1 MDMREIMIDKVVVN
15 IGVGEAGE
23 KLQKAQ
29 KILENITGAK
39 PIRTKAK
46 VRQPKWGLRP
56 GLEIGVKTTLRKAK
70 ALEFLKRCLVPKDF
84 KIKESQFDN
93 NGNFAFGI
101 AEHIELP
108 GAKYDPELGIVGFD
122 VIVAL
127 KRRGYRVRDR
137 SYRKAAIG
145 KKHRITKEE
154 GIKFAEQVLGIKV
167 IK

>member
-1 MDMREIMIDKVVVN
+1 MNMREIMIDKVVVN

-29 KILENITGAK
+29 KILESITGAK

-46 VRQPKWGLRP
+46 VRQPKWGIRP
-56 GLEIGVKTTLRKAK
+56 GLEIGVKVTLRKQK
-70 ALEFLKRCLVPKDF
+70 AIEFLKRALAAKDF
-84 KIKESQFDN
+84 KLKESQFDK

-108 GAKYDPELGIVGFD
+108 GTKYDPELGIVGFD

-127 KRRGYRVRDR
+127 KRRGYRVKERRYKPAD
-137 SYRKAAIG
+137 IG
-145 KKHRITKEE
+145 KKHRITREE
-154 GIKFAEQVLGIKV
+154 GIEFAKKFLGIQV